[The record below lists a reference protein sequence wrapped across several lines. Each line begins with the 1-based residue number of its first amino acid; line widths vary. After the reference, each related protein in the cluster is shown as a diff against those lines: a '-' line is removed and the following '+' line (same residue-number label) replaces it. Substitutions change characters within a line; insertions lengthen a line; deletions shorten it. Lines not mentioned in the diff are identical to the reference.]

1 MKLKISILLFVL
13 LIVVTYSFGDITGY
27 LSSSFIKSQE
37 KGEYYK
43 GAFTNP
49 LFGLRFSG
57 DVSPSINYEAEFRIV
72 DVTHF
77 EIDQAWLG
85 LGSAQSFQLKLGLY
99 LVPFGRYNQINRP
112 HQTFL
117 INPPLHVE
125 FCYPHRWR
133 DIGVLIEGKFSGIFY
148 SGYLGNGLKEGLDL
162 RDGQQFEDNNKDK
175 GKGGRFG
182 FSLGQG
188 VEVAY
193 SIHNSKYD
201 DKDSRNL
208 TLHGVDLTW
217 ITQDWQVFGEYILG
231 KIDNPED
238 FIQGEAEGYFV
249 EVSINFGSFIPFAS
263 YQKLKYTDPYH
274 GPAFSGEMEPGEGIF
289 VDRSRWAL
297 GLMYIPVQSVFFKL
311 EYDFNREEGEEK
323 KDDLWA
329 IQVALSF

>member
-1 MKLKISILLFVL
+1 MKLKIPTLFFVVLIL
-13 LIVVTYSFGDITGY
+13 VTHSFGDINGY
-27 LSSSFIKSQE
+27 LSSIFIKSQE
-37 KGEYYK
+37 KGQYDK
-43 GAFTNP
+43 GVFTNP
-49 LFGLRFSG
+49 LFGLAFTG
-57 DVSPSINYEAEFRIV
+57 DVSSNVNYEAEFRIV
-72 DVTHF
+72 DVTQL

-85 LGSAQSFQLKLGLY
+85 LGNAQSFQLELGLY

-112 HQTFL
+112 HQTLL

-133 DIGVLIEGKFSGIFY
+133 DIGVLVKGRFSGIFY
-148 SGYLGNGLKEGLDL
+148 SGYLGNGLKEGQGLQ
-162 RDGQQFEDNNKDK
+162 DGQQFEDNNKDK

-201 DKDSRNL
+201 DQDSRNL

-217 ITQDWQVFGEYILG
+217 MTQDWQVFGEYTLG

-238 FIQGEAEGYFV
+238 FAQGEAEGFFIQ
-249 EVSINFGSFIPFAS
+249 VSINFGKLIPLAS

-274 GPAFSGEMEPGEGIF
+274 GAGFASEKEPGEGIF
-289 VDRSRWAL
+289 IDRSRWAL
-297 GLMYIPVQSVFFKL
+297 GLMYIPIQNVFFKL
-311 EYDFNREEGEEK
+311 EYNFNREEGEAQ

-329 IQVALSF
+329 VQAALSF